1 MTKEEKKQLEP
12 ALAPLRSLI
21 TKEDFIELALIYMQR
36 EMEYVICSVEKCR
49 MENCLCLRCFYQES
63 YPKEEGLVIITPR
76 DTIVDL
82 KKLLSA
88 HPKYYWCHY
97 FTYDNVDELLL
108 WIQRD
113 GEDLRAK
120 YRTLTETAQNSL
132 SFLNERRYGW
142 WLKEN

>member
-1 MTKEEKKQLEP
+1 MTKEDKIQLEP
-12 ALAPLRSLI
+12 ALAPLRNLI
-21 TKEDFIELALIYMQR
+21 RKEDFIELSLIYMQR
-36 EMEYVICSVEKCR
+36 EMDYIICNIDEHSTD
-49 MENCLCLRCFYQES
+49 NCLILGCFYKES
-63 YPKEEGLVIITPR
+63 YPKEEGLVIITPK
-76 DTIVDL
+76 DTITDL

-88 HPKYYWCHY
+88 HPNYHWCHY

-120 YRTLTETAQNSL
+120 YRSLTETVQNSL

-142 WLKEN
+142 WLKEE